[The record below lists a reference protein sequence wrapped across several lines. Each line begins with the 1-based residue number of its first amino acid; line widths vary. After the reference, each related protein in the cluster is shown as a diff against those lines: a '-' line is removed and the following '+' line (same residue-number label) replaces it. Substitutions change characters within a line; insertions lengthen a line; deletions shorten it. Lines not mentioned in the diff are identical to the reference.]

1 MPEPFPWARALAIG
15 LGVLRLSPD
24 EFWNMTP
31 REFAAALHGLHG
43 DPAAPL
49 DRAALDA
56 LIARFPDRGR
66 SGSSASPGHSA
77 LRSDRAY
84 RTLR

>member
-15 LGVLRLSPD
+15 LGVLRLSP
-24 EFWNMTP
+24 EQFWNMTP
-31 REFAAALHGLHG
+31 REFAAALRGLHG

-66 SGSSASPGHSA
+66 SGSSASPGQFVQ
-77 LRSDRAY
+77 RSDRAY
-84 RTLR
+84 RTPR